1 MLTMP
6 DKNINQIGYNY
17 LNLPNAIGIHENKF
31 KFLYLYRADGTKL
44 RKLTNLAQQDGEF
57 ATITEYIDGFHYL
70 TTQGT
75 PDNNVNPV
83 YFAYEQE
90 AFIEEMQLSPN
101 ETTLRFFPTAEGFY
115 DFENSEYIYQYKD
128 HLGNV
133 RLSYKNEGNQNP
145 IVTDSN
151 DFYPFGMSFV
161 RNEDEEAKFGTGSYF
176 NYKYNGK
183 ELQETGMYDYGARFY
198 MADAVIWGQHDPLA
212 EVSRRFS
219 PYTYAFNNPIRYID
233 PDGRTGQDWILKNG
247 TWRYDENIMS
257 VTQARNTPGV
267 SGFAANGTLVQYG
280 DGGYARLNEGGNVD
294 WLPNSST
301 QDKITNSLAMLGQTI
316 GGNSATTWPE
326 ETFLQIT
333 NYGGLARTDFD
344 ASTHDKK
351 FANDKIIPIDWGSF
365 VAPQSLPGGN
375 SFGER
380 FSALAEGIKNILG
393 VAESLNQIQSKD
405 TVVSVQVPVGVKFQD
420 GKPVVR
426 DSTMN
431 FGTPLRHPSMYRGS
445 KGNGYDMFNDDIKRQ
460 MDSVWNSRK

>member
-1 MLTMP
+1 M
-6 DKNINQIGYNY
+6 YSSS
-17 LNLPNAIGIHENKF
+17 
-31 KFLYLYRADGTKL
+31 
-44 RKLTNLAQQDGEF
+44 
-57 ATITEYIDGFHYL
+57 TEYLDGFHYASSVGDDEL
-70 TTQGT
+70 WQMFQDAGG
-75 PDNNVNPV
+75 N
-83 YFAYEQE
+83 AYEME
-90 AFIEEMQLSPN
+90 AFIAFTT
-101 ETTLRFFPTAEGFY
+101 ETNFADVLKFFPTAEGFY
-115 DFENSEYIYQYKD
+115 DFENTEYIYQYKD

-133 RLSYKNEGNQNP
+133 RLSYKREGNQP

-161 RNEDEEAKFGTGSYF
+161 RNSEEDAHFGTGSYF

-198 MADAVIWGQHDPLA
+198 MSDAVIWGQHDPLA

-219 PYTYAFNNPIRYID
+219 PYAYAFNNPIRFID
-233 PDGRTGQDWILKNG
+233 PDGRTGQDWILRNG
-247 TWRYDENIMS
+247 TWKYDENITS
-257 VTQARNTPGV
+257 VTQAQNTPGV
-267 SGFAANGTLVQYG
+267 SGFAANGTLVQYS

-301 QDKITNSLAMLGQTI
+301 QDKVTNSLAMLGQTI

-365 VAPQSLPGGN
+365 IAPQSLPGGN

-380 FSALAEGIKNILG
+380 FSALAEGIKNVLDVG
-393 VAESLNQIQSKD
+393 GLFKGEKDGLDSMTVKVTSLDSVKQTGFTYEKD
-405 TVVSVQVPVGVKFQD
+405 TTIFYKGMGGFNKAY
-420 GKPVVR
+420 KPVQ
-426 DSTMN
+426 DSTYNRNIRN
-431 FGTPLRHPSMYRGS
+431 FNSKVPAQYRI
-445 KGNGYDMFNDDIKRQ
+445 NPR
-460 MDSVWNSRK
+460 